1 MHQGVDLN
9 ERADVLAGAA
19 VTAEDGE
26 EDKCFEPPPAKAGF
40 TYRWTPE
47 GAEESTS
54 EQDHK
59 KVFKQWDVGQLQLTK
74 LLVQEQGTFAGQLL
88 TKTG

>member
-1 MHQGVDLN
+1 MDLN

-19 VTAEDGE
+19 ATAPDGE
-26 EDKCFEPPPAKAGF
+26 EDKCFEPPPAEAGF

-59 KVFKQWDVGQLQLTK
+59 KVFKQWEEGQLQRTK
-74 LLVQEQGTFAGQLL
+74 RMVQE
-88 TKTG
+88 